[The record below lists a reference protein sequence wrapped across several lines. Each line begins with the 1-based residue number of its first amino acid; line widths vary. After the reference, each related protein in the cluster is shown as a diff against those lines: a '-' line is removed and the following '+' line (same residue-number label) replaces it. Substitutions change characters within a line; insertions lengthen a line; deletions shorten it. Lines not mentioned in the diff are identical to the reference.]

1 MSGFT
6 WREQATGGLAKVPA
20 MKIDFVSDISCP
32 WCAIG
37 LKSLQ
42 QALARMPDLPVEMH
56 FQPFEL
62 NPQMGAEGQNI
73 DEHLQQKYG
82 ASTEQAA
89 GVREAIR
96 KRGAELGF
104 VFDMQNRS
112 RIYNT
117 FDAHRLLHWAGE
129 QSPEAQRELK
139 LALFG
144 AYFTEG
150 KNPGDHGVMLDAV
163 RALSPEL
170 GLDVEAA
177 RAVLAS
183 ERYAAEVRE
192 REAFYQAQG
201 IHSVPSIIIND
212 RHLIQGGQEPA
223 VFEEVLRRLAAEA
236 G

>member
-1 MSGFT
+1 
-6 WREQATGGLAKVPA
+6 
-20 MKIDFVSDISCP
+20 
-32 WCAIG
+32 
-37 LKSLQ
+37 
-42 QALARMPDLPVEMH
+42 
-56 FQPFEL
+56 
-62 NPQMGAEGQNI
+62 
-73 DEHLQQKYG
+73 
-82 ASTEQAA
+82 
-89 GVREAIR
+89 
-96 KRGAELGF
+96 
-104 VFDMQNRS
+104 
-112 RIYNT
+112 
-117 FDAHRLLHWAGE
+117 
-129 QSPEAQRELK
+129 
-139 LALFG
+139 
-144 AYFTEG
+144 
-150 KNPGDHGVMLDAV
+150 VMLDAV

>member
-1 MSGFT
+1 
-6 WREQATGGLAKVPA
+6 

-37 LKSLQ
+37 LKSLE
-42 QALARMPDLPVEMH
+42 QALQRMPEIQVELH

-62 NPQMGAEGQNI
+62 NPQMAAEGQNI
-73 DEHLQQKYG
+73 DEHLKEKYG
-82 ASTEQAA
+82 ASAEQAA

-96 KRGAELGF
+96 SRGADLGF

-129 QSPEAQRELK
+129 LGPGIQRGLK
-139 LALFG
+139 LALFT

-150 KNPGDHGVMLDAV
+150 RNPGDHAVMLDAV
-163 RALSPEL
+163 AQL

-177 RAVLAS
+177 RAVLDS
-183 ERYAAEVRE
+183 DRFAAEVRE
-192 REAFYQAQG
+192 REAFYHAQG

-212 RHLIQGGQEPA
+212 QHLIQGGQEPA
-223 VFEEVLRRLAAEA
+223 VFERLLRQVASAQPAER
-236 G
+236 